1 MTAAVYY
8 ANTFDVASSS
18 SSSFRWSLRTPRSA
32 CASFLWPYFSPFS
45 RLAADRTAV
54 GVTNSFT
61 QTGKAGVQCEGT
73 KVRTRVGVYRC
84 AVERALENADGSEHK
99 TRPNLNKRCLRG
111 PVGLQGVLLN
121 DL

>member
-18 SSSFRWSLRTPRSA
+18 SSSFRWSLRAPRSA
-32 CASFLWPYFSPFS
+32 CASFRWPYFSPFS

-54 GVTNSFT
+54 GVTNSVT
-61 QTGKAGVQCEGT
+61 ETGKPGEKCREKRVHTRIGVDC
-73 KVRTRVGVYRC
+73 C
-84 AVERALENADGSEHK
+84 AVERALEDADGSEHK
-99 TRPNLNKRCLRG
+99 TRPNLDKGRLRG
-111 PVGLQGVLLN
+111 TVGLQGILLD